1 MRSSDEII
9 DVYSSDMGDYKYL
22 DWNEDGVIDDKD
34 VHPIMG
40 GNYGQQSTPK
50 LSYGMS
56 LFAEYQ
62 GFDLSVV
69 FQGGAMGTIM
79 YDWILA
85 RPFISDQSGPD
96 FFYDRWLMKDPLAD
110 PKDPRTEWV
119 PGTLPPTS
127 QDRKSVV

>member
-1 MRSSDEII
+1 MRISDWSSD
-9 DVYSSDMGDYKYL
+9 VCSSDLDNAGNSELKPGDYKYL

-79 YDWILA
+79 YRSEEHTYELQSLMRISYAVFCLKKKIQQDNTT
-85 RPFISDQSGPD
+85 ISDS
-96 FFYDRWLMKDPLAD
+96 
-110 PKDPRTEWV
+110 
-119 PGTLPPTS
+119 
-127 QDRKSVV
+127 